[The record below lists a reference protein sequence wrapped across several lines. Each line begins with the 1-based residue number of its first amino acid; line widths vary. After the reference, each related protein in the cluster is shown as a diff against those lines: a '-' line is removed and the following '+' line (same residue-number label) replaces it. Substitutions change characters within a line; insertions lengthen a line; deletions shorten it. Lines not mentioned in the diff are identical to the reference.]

1 VARSTLL
8 MARAHVAMLGLA
20 AIAGALGCGATAG
33 STWVTQPE
41 PGPFVSDDDAALASE
56 NSFHALDEPKTS
68 PAALDVAFDEES
80 KPRPRLNR
88 TVTLGETFAGDPGR
102 PEAPGATGGPIA
114 ITINNYVAA
123 SNPYAGYFGS
133 PYIVDGFRPI
143 DGVTRP
149 TPPSAQPAP
158 MQPGQNW
165 PALPS
170 YGPAFPFKTAPASPW
185 R

>member
-1 VARSTLL
+1 
-8 MARAHVAMLGLA
+8 MAV
-20 AIAGALGCGATAG
+20 ALGCGATAG

-41 PGPFVSDDDAALASE
+41 PGPFVSDTDALSASE

-68 PAALDVAFDEES
+68 QAALEVAFDEERR
-80 KPRPRLNR
+80 PRPRLNR
-88 TVTLGETFAGDPGR
+88 TVTLGEAFVSTAERSG
-102 PEAPGATGGPIA
+102 APQAPVGAPLA

-123 SNPYAGYFGS
+123 PNPYYSGYYGAPF
-133 PYIVDGFRPI
+133 IADGFRPI
-143 DGVTRP
+143 DGGTRP
-149 TPPSAQPAP
+149 APPSAQPAP

-185 R
+185 ERSR